1 LSSSFN
7 FVGSRTHTQAQ
18 FHSQPLR
25 LQNYTPSYMKFSVFP
40 VLVAGAGLAQLVSAS
55 PIRITVTELSS
66 SLRFGHAVANS
77 NNDNAPVVAHIIRP
91 GLMTD
96 QDNAGRSKKP
106 HRHSCGGSLRNK
118 AIIITNTIR
127 KALGMSLI
135 EEHPRPIVSGKENTD
150 GLVRILPIHFIGTP
164 SEIEIKEHHYR
175 MKHHQASFMRRMHH
189 ALTALGPW
197 EGRAVAFVLGC
208 GIGVLLRMVW
218 VMCII
223 TYRLL
228 KGGRD
233 EDAEYEELIFA
244 QDPEELVVPPP
255 QYTDEKVK
263 AADDKAPVTA

>member
-1 LSSSFN
+1 
-7 FVGSRTHTQAQ
+7 
-18 FHSQPLR
+18 
-25 LQNYTPSYMKFSVFP
+25 MKFSVFP
-40 VLVAGAGLAQLVSAS
+40 VLLAGAGLAQLVSAS
-55 PIRITVTELSS
+55 PIRIIITEVTS
-66 SLRFGHAVANS
+66 SLRFGHAIANPNNGNVPAVAQI
-77 NNDNAPVVAHIIRP
+77 VRP
-91 GLMTD
+91 SHMMANED
-96 QDNAGRSKKP
+96 DAGRSKKP
-106 HRHSCGGSLRNK
+106 HRHSCGGALRNK

-135 EEHPRPIVSGKENTD
+135 EERPRPTVSGKENPS
-150 GLVRILPIHFIGTP
+150 GSVRILPIHFIGTP
-164 SEIEIKEHHYR
+164 SPLQEAELREYQHR
-175 MKHHQASFMRRMHH
+175 VRHHQASFMRRMHH

-233 EDAEYEELIFA
+233 EDAEYAEFIFE

-263 AADDKAPVTA
+263 AANDKAPVTA